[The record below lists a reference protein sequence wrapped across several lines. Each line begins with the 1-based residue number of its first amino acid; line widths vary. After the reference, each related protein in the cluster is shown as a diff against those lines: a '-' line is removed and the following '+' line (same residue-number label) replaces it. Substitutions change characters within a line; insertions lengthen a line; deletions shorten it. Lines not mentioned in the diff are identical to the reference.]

1 MVATGGGAE
10 TDEGDLRKSK
20 HALGIESPW
29 DREPA
34 AVSSRASSRGATKS
48 VSPLAAGLKI
58 DKLTL
63 NALQLAGRRGHNLKR
78 APCWLEPRSACPG
91 CCRRC
96 SSPA

>member
-78 APCWLEPRSACPG
+78 APCWLEPRSACPTIA
-91 CCRRC
+91 RRLDKQ
-96 SSPA
+96 

>member
-10 TDEGDLRKSK
+10 THEGDLRKSK
-20 HALGIESPW
+20 HALGIEFPKYSQPS
-29 DREPA
+29 
-34 AVSSRASSRGATKS
+34 AVSSRASSRGATRS

-78 APCWLEPRSACPG
+78 APCWLEPRSACPTIA
-91 CCRRC
+91 RRLDKQ
-96 SSPA
+96 

>member
-1 MVATGGGAE
+1 MVTAAGGAE

-34 AVSSRASSRGATKS
+34 AVSSRASSRGATRS

-78 APCWLEPRSACPG
+78 APCWLEPRSACPTIA
-91 CCRRC
+91 RRLDKQ
-96 SSPA
+96 